1 MVHTRLSQ
9 TESNAQ
15 GQSTITV
22 WHAIRA
28 NKEDWVAKLEWAPG
42 GGLGHA
48 VMGLI

>member
-1 MVHTRLSQ
+1 LTRLSQ
-9 TESNAQ
+9 TEPKAQ

-22 WHAIRA
+22 WHAIYA
-28 NKEDWVAKLEWAPG
+28 NNEDRVAKPEWAPG